1 MGQWEKSTHS
11 VHVKSHSKVNV
22 ARPGCGT
29 DGGTVGQSGGR
40 ELHVQRPRAEGGRAH
55 GGSAYF
61 SMGVEIR
68 QRTQDKDA
76 PFRQ

>member
-22 ARPGCGT
+22 ARPGCRTEGR
-29 DGGTVGQSGGR
+29 SGGR
-40 ELHVQRPRAEGGRAH
+40 ELHVQRPKAEGGRAN
-55 GGSAYF
+55 GGSTYF

-68 QRTQDKDA
+68 QRTQDKVA